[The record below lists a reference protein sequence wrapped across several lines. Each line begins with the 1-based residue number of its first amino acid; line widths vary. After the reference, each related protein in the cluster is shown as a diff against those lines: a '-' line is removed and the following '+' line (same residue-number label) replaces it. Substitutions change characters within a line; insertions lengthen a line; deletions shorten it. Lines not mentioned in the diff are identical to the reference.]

1 MKTKA
6 LLSLA
11 LLSVSIL
18 FVGCKDNQDSELTPQ
33 RDRYYRS
40 DYKAYV
46 PTATPYSDAECTDL
60 DEQYDPNLQRSSA
73 KYVFSLERNQCQVD
87 QRTEPYDQ
95 R

>member
-11 LLSVSIL
+11 LLSALLI
-18 FVGCKDNQDSELTPQ
+18 GCGDNQDKGSVPQ
-33 RDRYYRS
+33 RNRYYRS
-40 DYKAYV
+40 DYNAYV
-46 PTATPYSDAECTDL
+46 PTDTAYSDAECTEL

-73 KYVFSLERNQCQVD
+73 KYVFSLERNQCEVD
-87 QRTEPYDQ
+87 QRTEAFDQ

>member
-6 LLSLA
+6 FLSLA
-11 LLSVSIL
+11 LLTTL
-18 FVGCKDNQDSELTPQ
+18 LVGCGDNQDSELTPQ

-40 DYKAYV
+40 DYNAYV
-46 PTATPYSDAECTDL
+46 PTDVPYSDAECTDL

-73 KYVFSLERNQCQVD
+73 KYVFSLERNQCEVD
-87 QRTEPYDQ
+87 QRTEDFDL

>member
-6 LLSLA
+6 LVSLA
-11 LLSVSIL
+11 LLATIL
-18 FVGCKDNQDSELTPQ
+18 VGCGDSEDEGSVPQ

-40 DYKAYV
+40 DYNAYV
-46 PTATPYSDAECTDL
+46 PTDVPYSDAECTDL

-73 KYVFSLERNQCQVD
+73 KYVFSLERNQCEVD
-87 QRTEPYDQ
+87 QRTEDFDL